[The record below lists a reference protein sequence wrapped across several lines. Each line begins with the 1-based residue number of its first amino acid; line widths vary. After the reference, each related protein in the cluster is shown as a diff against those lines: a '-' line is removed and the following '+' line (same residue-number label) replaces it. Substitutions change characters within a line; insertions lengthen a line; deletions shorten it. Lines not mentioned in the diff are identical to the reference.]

1 VNAPDRLAGF
11 LPESC
16 EWDPNNSPV
25 GIAMIAAAGAG
36 IVIWTAVK
44 VGAHSERRH
53 RERKGEISRRRP
65 EPLA

>member
-1 VNAPDRLAGF
+1 MRQIVWQAFCQRVADGIRTTVL
-11 LPESC
+11 L
-16 EWDPNNSPV
+16 